1 MKKAKIYT
9 VTSVSGGTGKTTT
22 LLNLA
27 ATYAV
32 NGKRTLI
39 IDMDLAAGDIAARL
53 NVEFD
58 KDIYHCYEDIT
69 NHNFEKIE
77 DYLYSYVD
85 GIDIMPAPKDPR
97 DAGKIDPSFLNYLL
111 SKVTLKYDI
120 ILVDTNHLL
129 TKTNLVMFDYS
140 DKILYVINNES
151 MNLKSLR
158 TMVAI
163 FEDMESNKMRV
174 VLNDS
179 KNPHLGL
186 YSNSDIKNITKT
198 SIDFRIPKSFYMK
211 RFDEY
216 TLNGD
221 IALISEKGR
230 KKYKR
235 ANKVFENMAVALLKE
250 D

>member
-9 VTSVSGGTGKTTT
+9 VTSVCGGTGKTTT

-32 NGKRTLI
+32 NGKKVLI
-39 IDMDLAAGDIAARL
+39 MDMDLAAGDIAARL
-53 NVEFD
+53 NLEFD

-69 NHNFEKIE
+69 NHTFEKIE
-77 DYLYSYVD
+77 NYLYSYVD
-85 GIDIMPAPKDPR
+85 GIDVMPAPKDPR
-97 DAGKIDPSFLNYLL
+97 DAGKIDPSFLAYLL
-111 SKVTLKYDI
+111 SKVTLKYDV
-120 ILVDTNHLL
+120 ILVDSNHLL
-129 TKTNLVMFDYS
+129 TKINLVMFDYS

-163 FEDMESNKMRV
+163 FEDMESDKMRV
-174 VLNDS
+174 ILNDS
-179 KNPHLGL
+179 RNHHLGH
-186 YSNSDIKNITKT
+186 YSISDIKNITKT
-198 SIDFRIPKSFYMK
+198 SVDFRIPVSFYNK
-211 RFDEY
+211 YFDQY

-221 IALISEKGR
+221 IILLSEKKR
-230 KKYKR
+230 NKYKR

>member
-1 MKKAKIYT
+1 MKKARIFT
-9 VTSVSGGTGKTTT
+9 ITSVSGGTGKTTT

-32 NGKRTLI
+32 NGKRVLI

-53 NVEFD
+53 DVEFD

-69 NHNFEKIE
+69 NHTFDKIE

-85 GIDIMPAPKDPR
+85 GIDIIPAPKDPR
-97 DAGKIDPSFLNYLL
+97 DAGKIDPSFLSFLL
-111 SKVTLKYDI
+111 SKVTLKYDV
-120 ILVDTNHLL
+120 ILVDSNHLL

-151 MNLKSLR
+151 MNLKGLR

-174 VLNDS
+174 ILNDS
-179 KNPHLGL
+179 KDPHLGL
-186 YSNSDIKNITKT
+186 YSISDIKNITKA
-198 SIDFRIPKSFYMK
+198 SIDYRIPKSFYMK
-211 RFDEY
+211 HYDHD
-216 TLNGD
+216 TMNGH
-221 IALISEKGR
+221 IALISEKKR
-230 KKYKR
+230 NKYKR
-235 ANKVFENMAVALLKE
+235 ANKVFESMAVALLKE

>member
-9 VTSVSGGTGKTTT
+9 VTSVKGGTGKTTT

-39 IDMDLAAGDIAARL
+39 IDMDLAAGDVAARL

-69 NHNFEKIE
+69 NHTFEKIE

-85 GIDIMPAPKDPR
+85 GLDIIPPPKDPR
-97 DAGKIDPSFLNYLL
+97 DAGKIDPSFLTYLL
-111 SKVTLKYDI
+111 SKVTLKYDV
-120 ILVDTNHLL
+120 ILIDTNHLL

-151 MNLKSLR
+151 MNLKGLR

-163 FEDMESNKMRV
+163 FEDMESDKMRV
-174 VLNDS
+174 VLNDARS
-179 KNPHLGL
+179 LRLGS
-186 YSNSDIKNITKT
+186 YSVSDIKNIAKT
-198 SIDFRIPKSFYMK
+198 SIDFRIPKSFYIK
-211 RFDEY
+211 HFDEY
-216 TLNGD
+216 TLKGD
-221 IALISEKGR
+221 IVLLSEKKR
-230 KKYKR
+230 RKYKR

>member
-9 VTSVSGGTGKTTT
+9 VTSVKGGTGKTTT

-39 IDMDLAAGDIAARL
+39 IDMDLAAGDVAARL

-69 NHNFEKIE
+69 NHTFEKIE

-85 GIDIMPAPKDPR
+85 GLDIIPAPKDPR
-97 DAGKIDPSFLNYLL
+97 DAGKIDPSFLTYLL
-111 SKVTLKYDI
+111 SKVTLKYDV

-140 DKILYVINNES
+140 DKILYVINNDA
-151 MNLKSLR
+151 MNLKGLR

-163 FEDMESNKMRV
+163 FEDMESDKMRV

-179 KNPHLGL
+179 RNNSNGS
-186 YSNSDIKNITKT
+186 YSMSDIKNITKT
-198 SIDFRIPKSFYMK
+198 SIDFRIPKSFHIKHYN
-211 RFDEY
+211 EY

-221 IALISEKGR
+221 IVLLSEKKR
-230 KKYKR
+230 RKYKR

>member
-9 VTSVSGGTGKTTT
+9 ITSVSGGTGKTTT

-32 NGKRTLI
+32 NGKRVLI
-39 IDMDLAAGDIAARL
+39 MDMDLAAGDIAARL

-69 NHNFEKIE
+69 NHTFDKIE
-77 DYLYSYVD
+77 NYLYSYVA

-97 DAGKIDPSFLNYLL
+97 DAGKIDPSFLTYLL
-111 SKVTLKYDI
+111 SKVTLKYDV
-120 ILVDTNHLL
+120 ILVDSNHML

-179 KNPHLGL
+179 KNPHLGH
-186 YSNSDIKNITKT
+186 YSISDIKNITKT
-198 SIDFRIPKSFYMK
+198 SIDFRIPVSFYNK
-211 RFDEY
+211 HFDEY

-221 IALISEKGR
+221 IVLLREKKR

-235 ANKVFENMAVALLKE
+235 ANKVFENMAIALLKE